1 MSRTILT
8 TNQSKKET
16 YHVHIIGNKGMN
28 NELLSYFLE
37 QSTDISFKCTVHNS
51 CSMLEIKKTKS
62 IKNLVLCNCNDA
74 HEHDQP
80 NACGRH
86 IAAAPTDCSWAC
98 FNVPYDKKI
107 AENAISNGV
116 HGIFHENDSLVTFK
130 RGIIAILNG
139 ELWYSRDIM
148 SVTLSSLVEKNNI
161 QSPNIPD
168 KIGLTRREKEILK
181 LIALGKTNEEIA
193 DKLNISSLT
202 VKTHVSNIY
211 RKINVPN
218 RIQAI
223 FWATKNFVHLKD

>member
-1 MSRTILT
+1 LT
-8 TNQSKKET
+8 TNQREKET
-16 YHVHIIGNKGMN
+16 YHVHIIGNKGMD

-37 QSTDISFKCTVHNS
+37 QSTDMSFKCTVHNS

-80 NACGRH
+80 NACGHH
-86 IAAAPTDCSWAC
+86 ISAAPSDCSWAC
-98 FNVPYDKKI
+98 INVPYDQKI

-116 HGIFHENDSLVTFK
+116 HGIFYESDSLNTLK
-130 RGIIAILNG
+130 KGITAILSG
-139 ELWYSRDIM
+139 ELWFSRDTL
-148 SVTLSSLVEKNNI
+148 STTLSSLVEKNNI
-161 QSPNIPD
+161 QISQNSDMIR
-168 KIGLTRREKEILK
+168 LTRREKEILK
-181 LIALGKTNEEIA
+181 LIALGKTNDEIA
-193 DKLNISSLT
+193 DKLIISTLT

-211 RKINVPN
+211 SKLNVPN